1 MTRRILVAGIG
12 NIFLGD
18 DGFGVEVANRL
29 LGTPMPAGVE
39 VVDIGIRGVHLAYQ
53 LLDGY
58 DVLVLVDA
66 VPRGD
71 PPGTVSVIE
80 PDMATLSRAPDGPP
94 VDGHGM
100 EPAAV
105 LSLVQTLADAA
116 AADAVR
122 RVLIVG
128 CEPEQ
133 VAEGMG
139 LSPPV
144 AAAIPDAERT
154 VRRLVEELV
163 EEGNS
168 HEARGEADQDRRS
181 GRDRSSGRGGS
192 AGPQALPADAP
203 DVTDGTPAA
212 GESTDALTERR

>member
-1 MTRRILVAGIG
+1 MTGRILVAGVG

-29 LGTPMPAGVE
+29 LGTPMPDGVE

-66 VPRGD
+66 VPRGEAA
-71 PPGTVSVIE
+71 GTVSVIE
-80 PDMATLSRAPDGPP
+80 PDLTALSRPTEGPP

-105 LSLVQTLADAA
+105 LALVATLSDAA
-116 AADAVR
+116 ATDAVG

-128 CEPEQ
+128 CEPQ
-133 VAEGMG
+133 VVEEGMG

-144 AAAIPDAERT
+144 AAAIPDAERA

-163 EEGNS
+163 EERKD
-168 HEARGEADQDRRS
+168 HEESDESGQGRRGAGG
-181 GRDRSSGRGGS
+181 GRRGGHER
-192 AGPQALPADAP
+192 AGRQALPADAT
-203 DVTDGTPAA
+203 DVSG
-212 GESTDALTERR
+212 RR

>member
-29 LGTPMPAGVE
+29 LGSPMPTGVE
-39 VVDIGIRGVHLAYQ
+39 VVDVGIRGVHLAYQ

-58 DVLVLVDA
+58 DALVLVDA
-66 VPRGD
+66 VPRGE

-80 PDMATLSRAPDGPP
+80 PDMAALTHAPDAPP

-100 EPAAV
+100 APAAV
-105 LSLVQTLADAA
+105 LSLVETLSEAA
-116 AADAVR
+116 ATSAVR

-133 VAEGMG
+133 VEEGMG

-154 VRRLVEELV
+154 VRRLVEKLV
-163 EEGNS
+163 EEGNVD
-168 HEARGEADQDRRS
+168 EEADQDRRS
-181 GRDRSSGRGGS
+181 GRDRGSDRGGG
-192 AGPQALPADAP
+192 AGHQALSADATDVAGGAAVADAP
-203 DVTDGTPAA
+203 A
-212 GESTDALTERR
+212 DALTERH